1 MTAAIDASF
10 NFTDLQ
16 GLSALRR
23 EAAADTSEA
32 RRAVAQQFEALF
44 LQLMLSQMRNASSV
58 DGGLIDQDKMRFHQ
72 DMLDNQMALTLSQ
85 GRGIGLADS
94 ILRQLDGPPARVAP
108 MAPAMQNLPL
118 AADDPATFVESI
130 WPHAQHAARSLGVDP
145 EVLVA
150 QAALETGWGRSM
162 PKDGDGRPSFNLFGI
177 KAGSSWDG
185 PRVHVSTME
194 FIDGVPERRREPF
207 RVYGSPAESFADYVA
222 LLQRSPRYRQAVEA
236 GSVEGFAAGLQAGGY
251 ATDPHYAD
259 KLVDIVRRGL
269 PGRGAQVAAAAAD
282 STNTDSGRRSSR
294 AGGDRT

>member
-58 DGGLIDQDKMRFHQ
+58 DGGLIDQDKMRLHQ

-94 ILRQLDGPPARVAP
+94 ILSQLDGPPARVAP
-108 MAPAMQNLPL
+108 MTTALQTVPL
-118 AADDPATFVESI
+118 AADDPATFVDSI
-130 WPHAQHAARSLGVDP
+130 WPHAQHAARRLGVDP

-162 PKDGDGRPSFNLFGI
+162 PKDEQGRPSFNLFGI
-177 KAGSSWDG
+177 KAGSSWEG
-185 PRVHVSTME
+185 PRVNVSTLE
-194 FIDGVPERRREPF
+194 YVDGVPERRREPF
-207 RVYGSPAESFADYVA
+207 RVYSSPAESFADYVA
-222 LLQRSPRYRQAVEA
+222 LLQRSPRYRQALEA

-282 STNTDSGRRSSR
+282 STNTDSGRRGSR
-294 AGGDRT
+294 AGGEQT